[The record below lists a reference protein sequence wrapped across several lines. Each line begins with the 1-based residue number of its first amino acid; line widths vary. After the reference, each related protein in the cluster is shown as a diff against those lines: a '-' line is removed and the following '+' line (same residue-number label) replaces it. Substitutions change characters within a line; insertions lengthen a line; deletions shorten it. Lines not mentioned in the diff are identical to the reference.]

1 MCSDF
6 FSSNYYWN
14 VFFLNP
20 ECQQQSIIHRR
31 FRHFWRHFQRIGLTS
46 SQFWIKS
53 GVEVR
58 WKRSN
63 NLENGEEYILFFLR
77 MTLDCLKCVHQFR
90 ESILR
95 RFVIERQ
102 RTRSHFD
109 GIRFRPFEKERKETH
124 STSFLNGSE
133 RYLFSCRTFFESKR
147 KHSIITWNE
156 KECVPLKA
164 EQFFPFR
171 DAFSIP

>member
-1 MCSDF
+1 MDIHFYGTRSRSLPSRSTFPARSLEEKLAPYMSWDLFQYNSTSSIQRRAPIF
-6 FSSNYYWN
+6 FSSNYYRN
-14 VFFLNP
+14 IFFLNP
-20 ECQQQSIIHRR
+20 ECQRQSIIHRR

-77 MTLDCLKCVHQFR
+77 MTLDCLKCVHQFK

-95 RFVIERQ
+95 RFFIERE

-109 GIRFRPFEKERKETH
+109 GIRFRPFEKRTER
-124 STSFLNGSE
+124 N
-133 RYLFSCRTFFESKR
+133 
-147 KHSIITWNE
+147 
-156 KECVPLKA
+156 
-164 EQFFPFR
+164 PFY
-171 DAFSIP
+171 